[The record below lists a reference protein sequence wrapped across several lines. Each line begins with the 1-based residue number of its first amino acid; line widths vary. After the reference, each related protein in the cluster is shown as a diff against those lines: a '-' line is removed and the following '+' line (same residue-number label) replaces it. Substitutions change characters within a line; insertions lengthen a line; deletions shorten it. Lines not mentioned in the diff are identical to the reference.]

1 MRVLID
7 PGTLK
12 HFSEIFLYCIL
23 FSYKDAI
30 LSETRNSSVE
40 VNYKWTLNHSV

>member
-12 HFSEIFLYCIL
+12 HFSEIVLYCIL

-30 LSETRNSSVE
+30 LTRNSSVE